1 MSKFRITSTIFLI
14 GVVLLSGIVMVAVA
28 SGETDPALVDPILT
42 YIPFVGS
49 EYWSGGTQI
58 SFDRYLDGTPVTQDT
73 ILNGDEFSA
82 AGILLAGA
90 PTGSYCA
97 AATATAIQT
106 PPHSVGGIDFIFL
119 TSSRPDTSVGCN
131 AVAVEITFLEEVS
144 EVTIVF
150 GGATTEYILTAYDGD
165 DNVLGTAT
173 QTAEMGAGTFDVTF
187 SSGTANIKRVTFG
200 HELAITA
207 IKELRYSR

>member
-1 MSKFRITSTIFLI
+1 M
-14 GVVLLSGIVMVAVA
+14 
-28 SGETDPALVDPILT
+28 
-42 YIPFVGS
+42 
-49 EYWSGGTQI
+49 
-58 SFDRYLDGTPVTQDT
+58 
-73 ILNGDEFSA
+73 
-82 AGILLAGA
+82 
-90 PTGSYCA
+90 
-97 AATATAIQT
+97 
-106 PPHSVGGIDFIFL
+106 
-119 TSSRPDTSVGCN
+119 GCN